1 MLVPKEVNGV
11 EKSALVVHTIPS
23 PGPREVKCFIFVA
36 AAFFFFFHCKC
47 IGTAGSPR
55 NRAPLGG
62 AKAPISTCIPVV

>member
-11 EKSALVVHTIPS
+11 ENSALVVHATPS
-23 PGPREVKCFIFVA
+23 PGPREVKCFILVA
-36 AAFFFFFHCKC
+36 TAFFFFHCKC
-47 IGTAGSPR
+47 IGTAGSPK